1 MTIAPFAASIPYNAA
16 ASGPLSTVSVSMSS
30 GFMSEARLLKS
41 TPRLLNAVVELL
53 SDASSAV
60 LTVRLSIGS
69 PSTMMSG

>member
-1 MTIAPFAASIPYNAA
+1 MIAPFAASMPYNAA
-16 ASGPLSTVSVSMSS
+16 ASGPLSTVTPSMSS
-30 GFMSEARLLKS
+30 EFRSAARFVKS

-53 SDASSAV
+53 SDASTPV